1 MKRDSPCM
9 MASTVASTLKKTTEL
24 NPLFNALDALS
35 QQLLTQFTQG
45 LKTGGLQYRGRNLRL
60 AIAYSGGVDS
70 TALLQLTC
78 LFRDVYGATLMAVY
92 YDHGWRG
99 SPPPEL
105 PRLQKNCLRL
115 RVPLVVVPPC
125 AGLTQSEESARIHR
139 YDKLLSV
146 AQQFKADA
154 LVTGHHEG
162 DQIETLLFRLLRG
175 TGLEGLGGIQ
185 PRMHFD
191 SVQVP
196 ATDLVALKKATIP
209 VVRPLLNT
217 TKPQLETFC
226 TTHEL
231 QTFTDPTNS
240 SSKYARN
247 AIRKE
252 LVPLLE
258 TLMPQFRQAL
268 LRLSDL
274 SRSDT
279 EILKRVDEQQWQQ
292 LMLPTA
298 TKTFHQLGDSLNLS
312 YFCQLNTAYQRRL
325 LYKFLSLWHIEPS
338 YQLVQQLL
346 DFLTATPSKK
356 RPLQRW
362 SLGVLHQSNP
372 AEAAGVSRRF
382 LVRSATAFWVELLP
396 PQAIDSPQLLEAL
409 PAPILGGLIS
419 LPWNEMKG
427 VRMMPW
433 PKRAG
438 LFDVRQLPQPKALE
452 VYVNIQGFEGQAL
465 VARTRRAGD
474 WITPLGMAGKRM
486 KLKDYFIQQGIA
498 QPLRKTWVLIAVE
511 ATGEVLWVPEVGI
524 SQALQVS
531 PKRPPSHSWM
541 IGDMVDLEQ
550 LKTLKFLF
558 EDLSNAAT
566 AEIAEQAENAEATVQ
581 TDDDDDD
588 ADTLTVKAGEEAHR
602 EEAFSAIK
610 APYQETKPK
619 PWLKNESTLEA
630 EARAFLEEEAENIPA
645 NEADFVERRTN
656 PNRYGKLDE
665 ASFELDDIDE

>member
-1 MKRDSPCM
+1 M
-9 MASTVASTLKKTTEL
+9 MVSVATVTKLKKATQT
-24 NPLFNALDALS
+24 NPLFDALDTLS
-35 QQLLTQFTQG
+35 QTLLTQFTQG

-60 AIAYSGGVDS
+60 AVAYSGGVDS
-70 TALLQLTC
+70 TALLQLAC
-78 LFRDVYGATLMAVY
+78 LFRDVYGATLVAIY

-125 AGLTQSEESARIHR
+125 VGLTQSEESARIHR

-154 LVTGHHEG
+154 LITGHHEG

-191 SVQVP
+191 SLNKP
-196 ATDLVALKKATIP
+196 TTEANLTKKSGIP
-209 VVRPLLNT
+209 VVRPLLNAQ
-217 TKPQLETFC
+217 KSQLETFC
-226 TTHEL
+226 TSHEL
-231 QTFTDPTNS
+231 QTFADPTNS
-240 SSKYARN
+240 SPKYARN
-247 AIRKE
+247 AIRKD

-274 SRSDT
+274 SRSDA
-279 EILKRVDEQQWQQ
+279 EILQLVDEQQWQQ
-292 LMLPTA
+292 LVLPTA
-298 TKTFHQLGDSLNLS
+298 TKTYHQLGENLNLS
-312 YFCQLNTAYQRRL
+312 YFSQLNTAYQRRL
-325 LYKFLSLWHIEPS
+325 LYKFLSLWDIEPS
-338 YQLVQQLL
+338 YTLVQQLL
-346 DFLTATPSKK
+346 DFLIATPSKK

-362 SLGVLHQSNP
+362 SLGVLQQTSSES
-372 AEAAGVSRRF
+372 AVSRRF
-382 LVRSATAFWVELLP
+382 LVRSATAFWVEVLP
-396 PQAIDSPQLLEAL
+396 PDSAENPTLLEAL
-409 PAPILGGLIS
+409 PAPTSGGLIS
-419 LPWNEMKG
+419 LPWDETKG

-438 LFDVRQLPQPKALE
+438 LFDVRQLPNPKALE
-452 VYVNIQGFEGQAL
+452 VYVNTQAFEGKAL
-465 VARTRRAGD
+465 VVRTRRAGD

-498 QPLRKTWVLIAVE
+498 QPLRRTWVLVAVE

-531 PKRPPSHSWM
+531 PKNPPSHSWM
-541 IGDMVDLEQ
+541 IGNMADLEQ

-558 EDLSNAAT
+558 EELSNAVT
-566 AEIAEQAENAEATVQ
+566 AEAEATESAEETESATHSPEEDTESTVNAEA
-581 TDDDDDD
+581 
-588 ADTLTVKAGEEAHR
+588 AEASNTLSATKASYDSSGA
-602 EEAFSAIK
+602 
-610 APYQETKPK
+610 KP
-619 PWLKNESTLEA
+619 PWGKTEVALEA
-630 EARAFLEEEAENIPA
+630 EARAFLEEETD
-645 NEADFVERRTN
+645 ADATLTDKPFIERRKN

-665 ASFELDDIDE
+665 TSFELDEETDEEDAF

>member
-1 MKRDSPCM
+1 M
-9 MASTVASTLKKTTEL
+9 MAPCTALPLKKTSEI
-24 NPLFNALDALS
+24 NPLIASLDALS
-35 QQLLTQFTQG
+35 QKLLAQFTEG
-45 LKTGGLQYRGRNLRL
+45 LKLGGLQYRGRNLRL
-60 AIAYSGGVDS
+60 AVAYSGGVDS
-70 TALLQLTC
+70 TALLQLAC
-78 LFRDVYGATLMAVY
+78 LFRDVYGATLVAVY

-125 AGLTQSEESARIHR
+125 AGLKQSEESARIHR
-139 YDKLLSV
+139 YDKLLAV

-154 LVTGHHEG
+154 LLTGHHEG
-162 DQIETLLFRLLRG
+162 DQIETLLFRLFRG

-185 PRMHFD
+185 TRMHFETQHETAA
-191 SVQVP
+191 SKVQV
-196 ATDLVALKKATIP
+196 P

-217 TKPQLETFC
+217 LKTELDVFC

-240 SSKYARN
+240 SPKFARN
-247 AIRKE
+247 AIRKD

-274 SRSDT
+274 SRGDA
-279 EILKRVDEQQWQQ
+279 EILKLVDEQQWQK
-292 LMLPTA
+292 LILPTA
-298 TKTFHQLGDSLNLS
+298 TKTHYQQGESLNLS

-325 LYKFLSLWHIEPS
+325 LYKFLSLWHIEAS

-346 DFLTATPSKK
+346 EFLTALPSKK

-362 SLGVLHQSNP
+362 SLGVLHEKNATEP
-372 AEAAGVSRRF
+372 IAISRRF
-382 LVRSATAFWVELLP
+382 LVRSATAFWVEVLP
-396 PQAIDSPQLLEAL
+396 AEQTENPKLLESSS
-409 PAPILGGLIS
+409 APTMGGLIS
-419 LPWNEMKG
+419 LPWDEQKG
-427 VRMMPW
+427 VRIMPW

-438 LFDVRQLPQPKALE
+438 LFDIRQLPDPKAKE
-452 VYVNIQGFEGQAL
+452 VYVNIQAYEGQTL
-465 VARTRRAGD
+465 VVRTRRAGD

-486 KLKDYFIQQGIA
+486 KLKDYFIQQSIA

-511 ATGEVLWVPEVGI
+511 ATGEVLWVPEVGV

-541 IGDMVDLEQ
+541 IGDMTDLEQ
-550 LKTLKFLF
+550 LKTFKFLF
-558 EDLSNAAT
+558 EELSNAAT
-566 AEIAEQAENAEATVQ
+566 TEAAEEATNTPIKDDDPEAIETTTSEEVDEIAEKASSFSG
-581 TDDDDDD
+581 
-588 ADTLTVKAGEEAHR
+588 VKAGFEDPIPPRTWAKTPLALEEEA
-602 EEAFSAIK
+602 K
-610 APYQETKPK
+610 
-619 PWLKNESTLEA
+619 
-630 EARAFLEEEAENIPA
+630 AFLEEEDSSPATDENGVPFI
-645 NEADFVERRTN
+645 ERRKN

-665 ASFELDDIDE
+665 TSFELDDEDDDDEHDAL

>member
-1 MKRDSPCM
+1 M
-9 MASTVASTLKKTTEL
+9 MAPSTASPLKKTVEL
-24 NPLFNALDALS
+24 NPLFTALDTLS
-35 QQLLTQFTQG
+35 QHLLTQFTEG
-45 LKTGGLQYRGRNLRL
+45 LKQGGLQHKGRNLRL

-70 TALLQLTC
+70 TALLQLAC
-78 LFRDVYGATLMAVY
+78 LFRDVYGATLVAIY

-99 SPPPEL
+99 APPPEL

-125 AGLTQSEESARIHR
+125 AGLKQSEESARIHR
-139 YDKLLSV
+139 YDKLLAV

-154 LVTGHHEG
+154 LLTGHHEG

-185 PRMHFD
+185 TRMHFETQHETAA
-191 SVQVP
+191 SKVQ
-196 ATDLVALKKATIP
+196 IP

-217 TKPQLETFC
+217 LKSDLDVFC

-231 QTFTDPTNS
+231 QTFADPTNS
-240 SSKYARN
+240 SPKFARN
-247 AIRKE
+247 AIRKD

-274 SRSDT
+274 SRGDA
-279 EILKRVDEQQWQQ
+279 EILKLVDEQQWQK
-292 LMLPTA
+292 LILPTA
-298 TKTFHQLGDSLNLS
+298 TKTYYQQGESLNLS

-325 LYKFLSLWHIEPS
+325 LYKFLSLWQIEAS

-346 DFLTATPSKK
+346 GFLTALPSKK

-362 SLGVLHQSNP
+362 SLGVLHETNTS
-372 AEAAGVSRRF
+372 ETVDISRRF
-382 LVRSATAFWVELLP
+382 LVRSATAFWVEVLP
-396 PQAIDSPQLLEAL
+396 AEQAENPKLLESSS
-409 PAPILGGLIS
+409 APTMGGLVN
-419 LPWNEMKG
+419 LPWDEQKG
-427 VRMMPW
+427 VRIMPW

-438 LFDVRQLPQPKALE
+438 LFDIRQLPDPKAKE
-452 VYVNIQGFEGQAL
+452 VYVNIQAYEGQTL
-465 VARTRRAGD
+465 VVRTRRAGD
-474 WITPLGMAGKRM
+474 WIKPLGMAGKRM

-511 ATGEVLWVPEVGI
+511 ATGEILWVPEVGV

-541 IGDMVDLEQ
+541 IGDMTDLEQ
-550 LKTLKFLF
+550 LKTFKFLF
-558 EDLSNAAT
+558 EELSNAAT
-566 AEIAEQAENAEATVQ
+566 TEAAEQAEEATN
-581 TDDDDDD
+581 TPINDDDPE
-588 ADTLTVKAGEEAHR
+588 AIETATLEEADEVAEKASSFSGVKVGFEDPLPPR
-602 EEAFSAIK
+602 TWAKTPLALEEEAK
-610 APYQETKPK
+610 
-619 PWLKNESTLEA
+619 
-630 EARAFLEEEAENIPA
+630 AFLEEEENSSPA
-645 NEADFVERRTN
+645 TDENGEPFIERRKN

-665 ASFELDDIDE
+665 TSFELDDDDDDDEHDAL